1 MSDVFELR
9 AAVDA
14 ARLQLES
21 ARAQA
26 DSREL
31 AVRLLAEEVDGGAA
45 PPQGFHP
52 WTPGEW
58 LQMRRDEQEQRVQRV
73 AELERQL
80 ADATT
85 RLREELAR
93 RRPLF
98 ERDGDDPIVLLPVR
112 LETRFAD
119 ERTIQVRVYPDD
131 VHLDA
136 LDRRLTRAE
145 LDAAREYW
153 RAPGEPAWQ
162 LLLTR
167 LSPARAA
174 WATRVT
180 RPGMATPELRRAG
193 ERRPPETSTLPTQWR
208 FLGLVGGRVVVDVSG
223 RPVRLPLPLGL
234 LVPEDAPRADA
245 ERAAWPVD
253 FDAAVDAGM
262 AVTLTLPDGVDHLD
276 ELFAIGVQR
285 STAAVASKRLRD
297 TLAGHAFGA
306 GLGFLSAGTPTN
318 NTPESRSAW
327 SSRPRPRR
335 PGARAP
341 TVAPGSD
348 AARLASALGLPQ
360 PGFLADCDGA
370 GDTTEQ
376 VLAALTRLGA
386 PALTASFVGAT
397 GDGVDARPSG
407 LAPWRAARDHLTAY
421 VRSRGPLP
429 AIRVGSQPYGIL
441 PVTSLDEWEA
451 RLAQGPTEAIV
462 PWLLRLR
469 PHWRAALAPGWVPR
483 VSDGQPPDR
492 TLVDVLSRL
501 PVAVDVA
508 LRRLRA
514 PATARE
520 RLVATWRGF
529 QQRDPK
535 YDAPTPATAVGGIA
549 PDAALRWAQ
558 PTEQT
563 RRLSFPQSAAGPDPA
578 HVATQLDPRPGAFQ
592 PVLAAS
598 RELLADAVAVA
609 NGRLTPAAYARRWP
623 LSVEGAP
630 DAGRRRD
637 TIFKLA
643 DRAAHPGLL
652 PALLDPANTE
662 AWSSDAES
670 GASDPLRAALTLP
683 QTVDVLVFMETSPL
697 AGGDAQLR
705 RQLRDAAR
713 AAARSADPVLDALA
727 TLAEAPQE
735 RLPALA
741 LELLDVCSHR
751 LDAWI
756 TSLAT
761 RRLLAARETGGAAA
775 SRLGGYGWVE
785 NLRRQDEQR
794 KADGWIHAPSL
805 HHAATAAVLRSG
817 FLAHRGD
824 ETFAVDLRSRRAR
837 VARWLLGGVR
847 RGQEL
852 GALLGYRFE
861 RSLHEHGADALVDD
875 FRRDYP
881 PPAAPEPQD
890 GAEQPDSW
898 GESAA
903 AVAARA
909 VVDGLAL
916 ARDADNAVRRF
927 PQVREQVEALVEALD
942 AVSDLLLAESVHQ
955 LVGGNPMRAG
965 LAADTL
971 GRGEDLPDQFDV
983 LRTPH
988 RGRALTHRIAVVTAA
1003 APARPAGWER
1013 DALSALDPRVDAWVA
1028 DALGPAAACRVTGT
1042 VRGADGDERRFDVG
1056 ADQLGFGALTTALTV
1071 AGLDRGPLDARIA
1084 ALEGADGVV
1093 TYAGAGW
1100 GELRAVATRVRSLLA
1115 SAVPLLPRHLAAGPE
1130 PTGVTADMTELRA
1143 RLARY
1148 AATLPGHQDKTTRAG
1163 RLAELA
1169 KSDAPAARWLNGV
1182 AEALAEQ
1189 LGARIPLTPLLD
1201 GAALGPAPAGG
1212 SGAPVA
1218 AWLHRTGTVRPA
1230 VRGWHELLTL
1240 TGARAGAPRELR
1252 ASQSPLTPGARDGR
1266 HADPWIGG
1274 PFPAAS
1280 RPPAR
1285 QQLTC
1290 HLPAPL
1296 PAGAPLAGIV
1306 FDEWVELLPGTDALA
1321 GPVAEG
1327 PGDEAVP
1334 PESELTGLTFH
1345 FDRPDA
1351 QAPQAI
1357 LVAVPPSPRRG
1368 WTADGLALV
1377 VRDTLELAKLRA
1389 VDLGDLPL
1397 LDDLLPGVRL
1407 TGGPSGSDGLTDFAV
1422 GQWEGLAG

>member
-9 AAVDA
+9 GAVDA
-14 ARLQLES
+14 ARLELET

-31 AVRLLAEEVDGGAA
+31 ALRLLAEEVDAGAT

-52 WTPGEW
+52 WTPAEW
-58 LQMRRDEQEQRVQRV
+58 LQIRRDEQQQRVQRV
-73 AELERQL
+73 AELERRL
-80 ADATT
+80 AEATA
-85 RLREELAR
+85 RLRTELAG

-98 ERDGDDPIVLLPVR
+98 ERGDDDPIVLLPVR

-119 ERTIQVRVYPDD
+119 ARTIQVRVYPDD

-136 LDRRLTRAE
+136 LDRRLTRTE
-145 LDAAREYW
+145 LDAARAYW
-153 RAPGEPAWQ
+153 RAPGEQAWQ

-180 RPGMATPELRRAG
+180 RPGMATPELRREG
-193 ERRPPETSTLPTQWR
+193 EQRQPETSTLPTQWR

-223 RPVRLPLPLGL
+223 RAIRLPLPLGV

-245 ERAAWPVD
+245 ERAAWSVD
-253 FDAAVDAGM
+253 FGAAVDAGM
-262 AVTLTLPDGVDHLD
+262 AATLTLPDGVDHLD

-297 TLAGHAFGA
+297 TLAGHLFGA

-318 NTPESRSAW
+318 NTPESRSSW

-341 TVAPGSD
+341 TVAAGTD

-376 VLAALTRLGA
+376 VLAALTRLGG
-386 PALTASFVGAT
+386 PALTAGLVDAT
-397 GDGVDARPSG
+397 RDGARPSD
-407 LAPWRAARDHLTAY
+407 LTPWRAARDHLTAY

-501 PVAVDVA
+501 PVPVDVA

-514 PATARE
+514 PATART
-520 RLVATWRGF
+520 RLVETWRRY

-535 YDAPTPATAVGGIA
+535 HDAPTPATAVGGIA
-549 PDAALRWAQ
+549 PDAPLRWAE
-558 PTEQT
+558 PTELT
-563 RRLSFPQSAAGPDPA
+563 RRLSFPQGAAAPDPA
-578 HVATQLDPRPGAFQ
+578 HVAAQLDPQPGSFQ

-598 RELLADAVAVA
+598 RELLADAVAVV
-609 NGRLTPAAYARRWP
+609 NGSMTAAAYARRWP
-623 LSVEGAP
+623 LPVEGA
-630 DAGRRRD
+630 DAARRRD
-637 TIFKLA
+637 TIFGVA
-643 DRAAHPGLL
+643 DRAAYPGLL

-662 AWSSDAES
+662 AWSADAES

-683 QTVDVLVFMETSPL
+683 QTVDQLVVMETSPI
-697 AGGDAQLR
+697 AGGDPQLR
-705 RQLRDAAR
+705 REVRDAAR
-713 AAARSADPVLDALA
+713 VGARSAGPVLDALA
-727 TLAEAPQE
+727 TLAQAPPE
-735 RLPALA
+735 RLPQLA

-761 RRLLAARETGGAAA
+761 RRLLAARETGSARA
-775 SRLGGYGWVE
+775 SRIGGYGWVE
-785 NLRRQDEQR
+785 NLRRQDEAT
-794 KADGWIHAPSL
+794 KVDGWIHAPSL

-824 ETFAVDLRSRRAR
+824 TTFAVDLRSRRAR

-881 PPAAPEPQD
+881 APAAPEPQD

-916 ARDADNAVRRF
+916 ARDAENAVRRY
-927 PQVREQVEALVEALD
+927 PQAREQVTALVDALD
-942 AVSDLLLAESVHQ
+942 AVGDLLLAESVHQ

-965 LAADTL
+965 IAADTL
-971 GRGEDLPDQFDV
+971 GRGEDVPDRFDV

-1003 APARPAGWER
+1003 APPRPAGWAT
-1013 DALSALDPRVDAWVA
+1013 DALSALDPRVDAWAA

-1042 VRGADGDERRFDVG
+1042 VSGADARAQPFDVG
-1056 ADQLGFGALTTALTV
+1056 ADQLGFGALTTALAV
-1071 AGLDRGPLDARIA
+1071 AGLDREALSARIA
-1084 ALEGADGVV
+1084 QLTGLSGAFSYG
-1093 TYAGAGW
+1093 GPGW
-1100 GELRAVATRVRSLLA
+1100 AALRAVATRVRSLLSA
-1115 SAVPLLPRHLAAGPE
+1115 AVPLLPRHLAAGPE
-1130 PTGVTADMTELRA
+1130 ASGATADVAELRA

-1148 AATLPGHQDKTTRAG
+1148 AATLPGHDDETTRAG

-1169 KSDAPAARWLNGV
+1169 RTDAPAARWLNGV

-1189 LGARIPLTPLLD
+1189 LGARIPLTPLLN
-1201 GAALGPAPAGG
+1201 GATLGPAPAGG

-1218 AWLHRTGTVRPA
+1218 AWLQRVGAVRPA
-1230 VRGWHELLTL
+1230 ARGWQELLTL
-1240 TGARAGAPRELR
+1240 TGARSGAPRTLR
-1252 ASQSPLTPGARDGR
+1252 ASQSPLSPAGARGGR
-1266 HADPWIGG
+1266 AADRWIGG
-1274 PFPAAS
+1274 PFPAAR

-1296 PAGAPLAGIV
+1296 PDGAPLAGIV
-1306 FDEWVELLPGTDALA
+1306 FDEWVEVLPGTDALA
-1321 GPVAEG
+1321 GPQPEG
-1327 PGDEAVP
+1327 PGDEPVP

-1357 LVAVPPSPRRG
+1357 LVAVPPNPRRG

-1407 TGGPSGSDGLTDFAV
+1407 NGGPSGFDGLTDFAV
-1422 GQWEGLAG
+1422 DLWGALAG